1 MLSYVLAFAGFA
13 VLVILH
19 EAGHF
24 VVAKA
29 VGMRVERF
37 ALFFPPMIFTWRPA
51 NSETEYGIGCLP
63 LGGYVR
69 ITGMSTREKIA
80 PELVERAYYRQAV
93 WKRIVVIA
101 AGPAVNLVL
110 AFMILWVLF
119 AAHGVTA
126 SVPAVGSVTAG
137 SPAAAVLRHGDR
149 ILTVDGR
156 LAYSAGLSADESERR
171 VSRMQKT
178 VASHTC
184 SATPTANCR
193 AASPVQLSI
202 VRDGERRTVAITPRY
217 DAQLRRTVIGLSFDS
232 AQFPLGVVAAA
243 SRSAT
248 TMWTITTTTATGIV
262 RLFYDSRARHDVSG
276 IVGSY
281 EVVRQSFEFN
291 VVQAIQLLAVISLS
305 LAIVNLFP
313 VLPLDGGHIFW
324 ALVEKLRGR
333 PVHLRITDVASVV
346 GLLLVG
352 FLFVVGLHADI
363 GRMTSGAGF
372 GVR

>member
-1 MLSYVLAFAGFA
+1 MSWVLAFAGFA
-13 VLVILH
+13 LLVVLH
-19 EAGHF
+19 EAGHMF
-24 VVAKA
+24 AAKA
-29 VGMRVERF
+29 VGMHVERF
-37 ALFFPPMIFTWRPA
+37 ALFFPPMIFRWRPA

-69 ITGMSTREKIA
+69 IMGMSRREEIA

-110 AFMILWVLF
+110 AFVILWVLF

-126 SVPAVGSVTAG
+126 TVPVVGSVTAG
-137 SPAAAVLRHGDR
+137 SPAAAVLQRGDR

-156 LAYSAGLSADESERR
+156 AAYSAGLSSDESERR
-171 VSRMQKT
+171 VSRMQQT
-178 VASHTC
+178 VASHRC
-184 SATPTANCR
+184 APPVTADCR
-193 AASPVQLSI
+193 AASPVRLSI
-202 VRDGERRTVAITPRY
+202 LRAGQRRAVAITPRY
-217 DAQLRRTVIGLSFDS
+217 DTELRRPVVGLRFDS
-232 AQFPLGVVAAA
+232 SQFPLGIADAA

-262 RLFYDSRARHDVSG
+262 RLFYDSRARHEVSG

-281 EVVRQSFEFN
+281 EVVRQSFQFD

-333 PVHLRITDVASVV
+333 PVHFRVTDVASVV

-352 FLFVVGLHADI
+352 FLFAVGLHADI
-363 GRMTSGAGF
+363 GRLTSGTGF